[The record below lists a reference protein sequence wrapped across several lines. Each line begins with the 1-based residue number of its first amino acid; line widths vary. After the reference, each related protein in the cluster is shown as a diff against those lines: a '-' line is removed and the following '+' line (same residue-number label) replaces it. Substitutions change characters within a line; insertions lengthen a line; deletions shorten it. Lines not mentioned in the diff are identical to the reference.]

1 MKAIFLSL
9 LLLSAIPATAQGL
22 SQSTLRNVDSR
33 APIDVDADRIDV
45 VDQQSQAIFTGNVR
59 ARQANLTLEA
69 DRIKVSY
76 TRPKSGGDPVINRLD
91 ADGNVRL
98 STPSERA
105 TSRFAIYDVDKRVLT
120 LIGNVV
126 LTQGQQGKVTGNRLT
141 FDMASGRVSMDGK
154 SSTGQPGSRV
164 SGRFTVPDR
173 K

>member
-1 MKAIFLSL
+1 MKAIFTSL
-9 LLLSAIPATAQGL
+9 LLLTAIPATAQGL
-22 SQSTLRNVDSR
+22 TQSTLRNVDSR

-45 VDQQSQAIFTGNVR
+45 IDRQNQAIFTGNVR
-59 ARQANLTLEA
+59 ARQGNLTLEA
-69 DRIKVSY
+69 DRIKVAY
-76 TRPKSGGDPVINRLD
+76 TRPASGDPVINRLD

-126 LTQGQQGKVTGNRLT
+126 LTQGQQGKVSGNRLT
-141 FDMASGRVSMDGK
+141 FDMASGRVSLDGK